1 MPSASSVSQ
10 TPSGTVI
17 TIGTFDGVHVGHAAL
32 VRAARQL
39 ADGHGGGRLSV
50 VAMVFDPHPLTTI
63 APAAAPAR
71 LMSFEDKAACLRA
84 LGADEI
90 VRLEPRRELLDLSP
104 EAFLDAQVVPRRP
117 VAVVEGWD
125 FCFGKNRAGD
135 TDLLCRLG
143 SGRGFATQVVEPVLV
158 ALNDHSVV
166 RAASTLCRW
175 LLAQGRVDDAAI
187 VLGRPHTLTGRVVQG
202 DRRGRA
208 IGFPT
213 ANLETA
219 SLLPADGV
227 YAAAARLEDGRV
239 FPAAV
244 NIGERPTFAGAA
256 RTVEAHL
263 ITHGGP
269 TARGAWSAL
278 PGLAE
283 YGWTVRLDLLMFMRD
298 QMRFPGIPALCGQ
311 LARDVERARCAFARS
326 RTREG
331 ATAPTRTTL
340 SPAPEVTV
348 DAHHADNRP

>member
-1 MPSASSVSQ
+1 MPSAPPASQ
-10 TPSGTVI
+10 TPPGTVI

-32 VRAARQL
+32 VRAAREL
-39 ADGHGGGRLSV
+39 ADRHHPGRLSV

-71 LMSFEDKAACLRA
+71 LMSFDDKAACLRA

-104 EAFLDAQVVPRRP
+104 EAFLDSQVMPRRP
-117 VAVVEGWD
+117 AAVVEGWD

-143 SGRGFATQVVEPVLV
+143 SRRGFATHVVEPVLV
-158 ALNDHSVV
+158 VLNDHSVV
-166 RAASTLCRW
+166 RAASTLGRW

-202 DRRGRA
+202 DRRGRT

-227 YAAAARLEDGRV
+227 YAALARLEDGRAL
-239 FPAAV
+239 PAAV
-244 NIGERPTFAGAA
+244 NIGERPTFTGAA

-263 ITHGGP
+263 ITGP
-269 TARGAWSAL
+269 ERASPGEWSAL
-278 PGLAE
+278 PRLPE
-283 YGWTVRLDLLMFMRD
+283 YGWTVRLELLTFIRD
-298 QMRFPGIPALCGQ
+298 QTRFAGIDALCGQ
-311 LARDVERARCAFARS
+311 LARDVERVRHAAARS
-326 RTREG
+326 HAGNTG
-331 ATAPTRTTL
+331 VAPTRTTL
-340 SPAPEVTV
+340 GPTPALTAQ
-348 DAHHADNRP
+348 AHHADNRP